1 MVQVEKNQFKNTA
14 KFIVSLFM
22 LLLFNFQNVN
32 AQCLPIQDEQECC
45 RNGSCLGLVYADYVS
60 NPSLDVFTSSQN
72 GFVINFETYNSHIG
86 TGVFSGTNCCGKFS
100 DNFGIQFKIH
110 KYSI

>member
-32 AQCLPIQDEQECC
+32 AQCLPIQ
-45 RNGSCLGLVYADYVS
+45 LL
-60 NPSLDVFTSSQN
+60 L
-72 GFVINFETYNSHIG
+72 H
-86 TGVFSGTNCCGKFS
+86 
-100 DNFGIQFKIH
+100 
-110 KYSI
+110 